1 MLITAYRGNEC
12 LIIVFICR
20 QEPVKLKI
28 ENDLSILKL
37 FKEQKLFPLQYSA
50 VSIICDSSAIK
61 ADLFS
66 SLFLFGILEQ
76 CCRIELTGMFYLSKA
91 LKFYVPIS
99 KIQ

>member
-1 MLITAYRGNEC
+1 MNVIMG
-12 LIIVFICR
+12 FICR
-20 QEPVKLKI
+20 QGPLKLKI

-37 FKEQKLFPLQYSA
+37 FKEQKIFPLQYSA
-50 VSIICDSSAIK
+50 ISIICDSSAIK

-66 SLFLFGILEQ
+66 SLLLLGILEQ
-76 CCRIELTGMFYLSKA
+76 CWRIELTGMFYLSKA

>member
-1 MLITAYRGNEC
+1 MQTRPL
-12 LIIVFICR
+12 
-20 QEPVKLKI
+20 KLKI
-28 ENDLSILKL
+28 ENDLYILKL

-50 VSIICDSSAIK
+50 ISIICDSSAIK

-66 SLFLFGILEQ
+66 SLFLLGILEQ
-76 CCRIELTGMFYLSKA
+76 CWRIELNGVLYLSKA

>member
-1 MLITAYRGNEC
+1 MLIV
-12 LIIVFICR
+12 VFICR
-20 QEPVKLKI
+20 QEPFKFKI

-37 FKEQKLFPLQYSA
+37 FKEQKIFPLQYSA
-50 VSIICDSSAIK
+50 MSIICDSSVIK

-66 SLFLFGILEQ
+66 SLFLLGILEQ
-76 CCRIELTGMFYLSKA
+76 CWRVEMTGMFYLSKA